1 MSDRSQYIIG
11 IFLSFMIA
19 VAYLYFTEA
28 RESAELDTGTSPVA
42 PAALAVAVAVAVE
55 SASSEQVRP
64 DSSAVSSPE
73 ERPEISDVADF
84 KSLEGE
90 PPEDAPE
97 TPVSQSGTGGLE
109 TQNAEPPLGSD

>member
-42 PAALAVAVAVAVE
+42 PAALAVAVAVE

-73 ERPEISDVADF
+73 DRPGISDVADF